1 MKALARK
8 EQSQWERNA
17 GQHLR
22 MKTRTVFSCFDETVP
37 GEAEGAYL
45 TVLAGKHSDRSLISD
60 WSCFTIF

>member
-1 MKALARK
+1 MGK
-8 EQSQWERNA
+8 ERWAAAEN
-17 GQHLR
+17 
-22 MKTRTVFSCFDETVP
+22 ENP